1 MNASEKEI
9 TGVEDMN
16 GLGSIR
22 DAIMQQAV
30 TLASICAREEAQEKA
45 RTEARV
51 QDNHWRDRME
61 QKTDK
66 QYARLDE
73 LGSYVEK
80 WPQIID
86 TKVAAGIKTHA
97 DEDTKRA
104 RLQRTILLSIL
115 VVVVVAVAA
124 TLEFIDKEHV
134 AAAVLAI
141 AAGVSP
147 LVVWLLNRN

>member
-1 MNASEKEI
+1 VNASEKEI

-30 TLASICAREEAQEKA
+30 TLAGISAREEAQEKA
-45 RTEARV
+45 RFEARA
-51 QDNHWRDRME
+51 QDNHWRERLE
-61 QKTDK
+61 GKTDTM
-66 QYARLDE
+66 YARIDE

-86 TKVAAGIKTHA
+86 SKVAAGITAHA
-97 DEDTKRA
+97 SEDVKRA

-124 TLEFIDKEHV
+124 TLEFIDKEHT
-134 AAAVLAI
+134 AAAILAI

-147 LVVWLLNRN
+147 VVVWILNRN